1 MTPEVIVI
9 GAGPAGSIAAADLA
23 TRGRSVLLLDGAT
36 FPREKVCGCCLSSRG
51 VATLGSLGLHDL
63 LATGTPLETVALG
76 IHGRIWPLSFPGS
89 RVLSRGVLDQ
99 GLLDHAR
106 ACGVSFRPRCRGTVA
121 TDGVVSLRTGDGF
134 ERMRPKLVIVADGL
148 DGRALRDHPAFTW
161 DKSPT
166 TRFGAGTITEPDAPG
181 PAPGVLEMLVDTDGY
196 LGIVRLPDGRL
207 DLAAALDVGG
217 ARSRGGP
224 GRLAAEILIRHDR
237 RDLAAMMEKAT
248 WSATPP
254 LTRQRTVASGNI
266 ACVGD
271 AAGYVEPFTG
281 EGMTWAMRCALALA
295 EIADSAVESGRL
307 EPWIAEHR
315 RITRLDRLRC
325 RAVSLA
331 MRRPRLVTPAL
342 ACLSR
347 LPFLRRHLS
356 TVASGDGMTVLQS
369 NREHAH
375 VGS

>member
-9 GAGPAGSIAAADLA
+9 GAGPAGSIVAADLS
-23 TRGRSVLLLDGAT
+23 TRGRSVLLLDGAA

-51 VATLGSLGLHDL
+51 VAILESLGLHEL
-63 LATGTPLETVALG
+63 IATGTTLDTVTLG
-76 IHGRIWPLSFPGS
+76 IDGRIWSLSFPGS
-89 RVLSRGVLDQ
+89 KVLSRGVLDL

-106 ACGVSFRPRCRGTVA
+106 GCGVSFRPRCRGTVS
-121 TDGVVSLRTGDGF
+121 TDGVVSLRTADGI
-134 ERMRPKLVIVADGL
+134 ERMRPNLVIVADGL
-148 DGRALRDHPAFTW
+148 DGRALRDHPEFTW
-161 DKSPT
+161 HQST
-166 TRFGAGTITEPDAPG
+166 STRFGAGTITDPNAPG
-181 PAPGVLEMLVDTDGY
+181 PKPGVLEMLVDTNGY

-207 DLAAALDVGG
+207 DLAAALDVAG

-237 RDLAAMMEKAT
+237 RELAEIVENT
-248 WSATPP
+248 SWSGTPS
-254 LTRQRTVASGNI
+254 LTRHRTVARGNI

-281 EGMTWAMRCALALA
+281 EGMTWAMQSALALA
-295 EIADSAVESGRL
+295 AIADPAVENGRL

-315 RITRLDRLRC
+315 RITRRDRLRC

-331 MRRPRLVTPAL
+331 MRRPRLVAPAI

-347 LPFLRRHLS
+347 LPFLRRNLS
-356 TVASGDGMTVLQS
+356 PIASGDGVTLLQS
-369 NREHAH
+369 SAERIH